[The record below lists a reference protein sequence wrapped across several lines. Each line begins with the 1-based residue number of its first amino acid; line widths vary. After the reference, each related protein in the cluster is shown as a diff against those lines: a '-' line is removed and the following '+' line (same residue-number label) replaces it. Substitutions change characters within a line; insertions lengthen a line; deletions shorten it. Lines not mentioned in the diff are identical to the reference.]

1 MESAVASSRT
11 PKSDAGSLVGVG
23 ANAGAVVGVDTAVA
37 VADEQA
43 SSNAKSATKHPVTNR
58 RFSAGLKFV
67 GITEV

>member
-1 MESAVASSRT
+1 MESAAGSSRT

-23 ANAGAVVGVDTAVA
+23 VNAGAVVGVGTDVT

-58 RFSAGLKFV
+58 SFNADLKFV
-67 GITEV
+67 GITEI